1 MKKVLLLAVPLLLA
15 LLAGLYQGAYACIGH
30 WLYANATDL
39 EASIYGFSEERVNIG
54 DMELALYR
62 NHNPGKPAIVM
73 LHGFS
78 ADKDVWPRFA
88 KHFVDDYQVI
98 IPDLAGH
105 GDTGFKPGW
114 DYGMPAQAA
123 RVMALLDA
131 LDIGQAHI
139 IGNSM
144 GGFLTAVIALDY
156 PQRTLSATMVDPAGT
171 RFPQPSD
178 MFRMLE
184 QGINPFLIHN
194 QAEFQRFYPMTMAQ
208 PPFLPNVVLAAVGNK
223 YIARRDEL
231 QTIFAGFHNSPALD
245 ERLPELSVPAML
257 WWGDQDRLL
266 HVSAVEVWQAGV
278 PQLQTHIFS
287 GIGHMPMVEIPARSA
302 RIYREFLQGL

>member
-1 MKKVLLLAVPLLLA
+1 MKKVLLLVVPLLLA

-39 EASIYGFSEERVNIG
+39 EARIYGFSEERVNIG

-123 RVMALLDA
+123 RVMAVLDA

-139 IGNSM
+139 SGNSM
-144 GGFLTAVIALDY
+144 GGFLTA
-156 PQRTLSATMVDPAGT
+156 AGT
-171 RFPQPSD
+171 HFPQPSD

-231 QTIFAGFHNSPALD
+231 QTIFSGFHNSPALD

-278 PQLQTHIFS
+278 PQLQTHIFA

>member
-1 MKKVLLLAVPLLLA
+1 ITITIQIQGTGMKKSALLIIPLLLA
-15 LLAGLYQGAYACIGH
+15 LLAGLYQGAYAVIGQ

-39 EASIYGFSEERVNIG
+39 EANIYGFTEERVNIG
-54 DMELALYR
+54 EMELALYR
-62 NHNPGKPAIVM
+62 NDNPGKPAIVM

-88 KHFVDDYQVI
+88 KHFVAGYQVI
-98 IPDLAGH
+98 MPDLAGH
-105 GDTGFKPGW
+105 GDAGFKPGW

-123 RVMALLDA
+123 RVMALLGA

-139 IGNSM
+139 IGTSM

-171 RFPQPSD
+171 RFPQTSD

-208 PPFLPNVVLAAVGNK
+208 PTFLPNVVL
-223 YIARRDEL
+223 
-231 QTIFAGFHNSPALD
+231 
-245 ERLPELSVPAML
+245 
-257 WWGDQDRLL
+257 
-266 HVSAVEVWQAGV
+266 SAV
-278 PQLQTHIFS
+278 
-287 GIGHMPMVEIPARSA
+287 
-302 RIYREFLQGL
+302 